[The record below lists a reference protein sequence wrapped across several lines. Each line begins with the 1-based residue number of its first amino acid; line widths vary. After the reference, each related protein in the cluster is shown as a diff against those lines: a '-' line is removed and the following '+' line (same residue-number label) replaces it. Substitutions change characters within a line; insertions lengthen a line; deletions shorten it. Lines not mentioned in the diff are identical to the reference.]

1 VYGETLVPLSLL
13 GLSKT
18 LAGMAFAGWIGD
30 LVDLTPRLRF
40 MQTAIG
46 AEKVSTSMGP
56 VFFSHLSKVGQLSSE
71 GASLGGIV
79 ASWSFLVLTIVITC
93 LLSLVMTGMRVAIQR
108 DWVTVIAQGDERQLT
123 RLNSYLRRIDLLGG
137 IAAPVSGKPNIA
149 DLQLIVSSLTT
160 SLGYPITY
168 LILSGL
174 TAASFF
180 LEIWWI
186 RVVYESFPEL
196 EEHGHRVALDGINRP
211 TKGRAAGLSFEK
223 AMWIE
228 FSRLPIFWSEFVWR
242 LS

>member
-1 VYGETLVPLSLL
+1 M
-13 GLSKT
+13 
-18 LAGMAFAGWIGD
+18 AGTTSSFQ
-30 LVDLTPRLRF
+30 VSNCESHLT
-40 MQTAIG
+40 
-46 AEKVSTSMGP
+46 P

-71 GASLGGIV
+71 GASLGVIV